1 MHIINF
7 PKQKNLYNSFVSR
20 LNEKN
25 DEITE
30 MLEKAEELNSQLA
43 YKMHIY
49 LGILS
54 SMMQEC
60 SSEEMSKFLETEGPK
75 HSLRIIPG
83 PLTFQLTMDFEEE

>member
-1 MHIINF
+1 MIVNF
-7 PKQKNLYNSFVSR
+7 PKQKNLYNSFVFR

-30 MLEKAEELNSQLA
+30 MLEEAEELNSQLA

-60 SSEEMSKFLETEGPK
+60 SSEEMSKFLETEE

-83 PLTFQLTMDFEEE
+83 PLTFQLTMEFE

>member
-1 MHIINF
+1 MQIINF

-60 SSEEMSKFLETEGPK
+60 SSEEMSKFLETEE

-83 PLTFQLTMDFEEE
+83 PLTFQLTMEFE

>member
-1 MHIINF
+1 MQIINF
-7 PKQKNLYNSFVSR
+7 PKQKNLYNSFVFR

-60 SSEEMSKFLETEGPK
+60 SSEEMSKFLETEE